1 MKTTLNII
9 FFSILVDIL
18 VSKTIKLRFLPPM
31 QPSLARKEYTYK
43 ATRHIHP
50 NKTDLYRYN
59 LGYLEIPEYSRDI
72 VRPY

>member
-1 MKTTLNII
+1 
-9 FFSILVDIL
+9 
-18 VSKTIKLRFLPPM
+18 M

-50 NKTDLYRYN
+50 NKTGLYRYN